1 MILNVYA
8 TRNKKSGQFSA
19 RIDLQVFD
27 EKQAI
32 ENYSVAKL
40 EATKEMQVLYDELE
54 LYRLGSYDTETGK
67 LVPVDPIFL
76 LDLAAVKYHGRKEE
90 ATQSV

>member
-1 MILNVYA
+1 MILNIYA

-19 RIDLQVFD
+19 RIDIQVFD

-67 LVPVDPIFL
+67 LMPVDPIFL
-76 LDLAAVKYHGRKEE
+76 LDLAAVKYNGRKEE
-90 ATQSV
+90 VA

>member
-19 RIDLQVFD
+19 KIDIQIFD
-27 EKQAI
+27 EKEAI

-40 EATKEMQVLYDELE
+40 EATKEMQVLFDELE

-67 LVPVDPIFL
+67 LMPVDPIFL
-76 LDLAAVKYHGRKEE
+76 LDLAAVKYNGRKEE

>member
-19 RIDLQVFD
+19 KVDLQVLD

-40 EATKEMQVLYDELE
+40 EATKEMQVLYGELE

-67 LVPVDPIFL
+67 LMPVEPIFL
-76 LDLAAVKYHGRKEE
+76 LDLGAVKYNGRKEE
-90 ATQSV
+90 AAQSV

>member
-19 RIDLQVFD
+19 KVDMQVFD

-54 LYRLGSYDTETGK
+54 LYRLGSYDTTTGK
-67 LVPVDPIFL
+67 IDVIDPVFL
-76 LDLAAVKYHGRKEE
+76 LDLGAVQYNGRKEE
-90 ATQSV
+90 AA

>member
-19 RIDLQVFD
+19 KVDIQVLD
-27 EKQAI
+27 EKEAI

-40 EATKEMQVLYDELE
+40 EATKEMQVLYEELE
-54 LYRLGSYDTETGK
+54 LYRLGSYNTETGK
-67 LVPVDPIFL
+67 IEAIEPVFL
-76 LDLAAVKYHGRKEE
+76 LDLGAVKYNGRKEE
-90 ATQSV
+90 VTQSV